1 MAAHVQKARSC
12 SSVGQF
18 FSTKLVD
25 LTSSKS
31 KKTGTASAHGH
42 FIYDRHNVTSVQRC
56 GVYQIGLFE
65 SGFGM

>member
-1 MAAHVQKARSC
+1 MFRRLAAAAPLG
-12 SSVGQF
+12 SVYC

-31 KKTGTASAHGH
+31 KKTGAASAHGH